1 MTERKHLFTVQELSD
16 ALIEF
21 LKANPDQAGRK
32 ILMDGLDQYYSW
44 DGTLHISEPLT
55 SVLMGSYTDL
65 WERGE

>member
-1 MTERKHLFTVQELSD
+1 MAMRKHAFTVQELSNS
-16 ALIEF
+16 LIEF

-55 SVLMGSYTDL
+55 SVLMGCYTDL
-65 WERGE
+65 WERDE